1 MSRRTAV
8 AAVLSGAVALGGVA
22 VLVPHGASAAATGSA
37 LVQQADAAARGGHA
51 RLLTQAQRTEL
62 RTTGHLS
69 LTKKTKKHGT
79 VTVLVQRGEV
89 TALSPTSISLKSKDG
104 FSHSYAITDKTKVR
118 ERGQTVDL
126 GDVKVGER
134 AMVVAL
140 QTKQG
145 DVARRIGCLRP
156 GKAAANPAASP
167 AGPAAP
173 ASPTA

>member
-8 AAVLSGAVALGGVA
+8 TAVLAGAVTLGGVA
-22 VLVPHGASAAATGSA
+22 LLVPGGASAAVTGSA
-37 LVQQADAAARGGHA
+37 LVQQADAAAGGGHA

-89 TALSPTSISLKSKDG
+89 TAMSPTSISLKSKDG

-118 ERGQTVDL
+118 ERGQAVDL
-126 GDVKVGER
+126 ADVKVGER

-140 QTKQG
+140 QTAKG
-145 DVARRIGCLRP
+145 DVARRISCLRP
-156 GKAAANPAASP
+156 GMAAVN
-167 AGPAAP
+167 P

>member
-8 AAVLSGAVALGGVA
+8 CSVLAGAVALGGVA
-22 VLVPHGASAAATGSA
+22 LLVPTGASAAATGSA
-37 LVQQADAAARGGHA
+37 LVQQADAAAQGGHA
-51 RLLTQAQRTEL
+51 RLLTPAQRTQL

-79 VTVLVQRGEV
+79 VTVLVQRGDV
-89 TALSPTSISLKSKDG
+89 TAMSPTSISLKSKDG
-104 FSHSYAITDKTKVR
+104 FSHSYAITDRTKVK

-126 GDVKVGER
+126 ADEKVGER

-140 QTKQG
+140 QTAKG
-145 DVARRIGCLRP
+145 DVARRISCVRP
-156 GKAAANPAASP
+156 GPASATP
-167 AGPAAP
+167 GGPAAP